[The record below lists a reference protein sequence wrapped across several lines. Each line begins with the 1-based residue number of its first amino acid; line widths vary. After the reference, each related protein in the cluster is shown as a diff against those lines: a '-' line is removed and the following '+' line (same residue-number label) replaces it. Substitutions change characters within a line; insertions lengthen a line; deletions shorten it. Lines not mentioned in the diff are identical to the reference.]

1 MKFLNA
7 GMTAAVLMIVSSA
20 ALGQAAY
27 PSKPIRFIVPFPP
40 GGGTDLVSRALTQSL
55 AKANHWTFVVDNKP
69 GAGGNIGAEAA
80 AKAAPDGYTLVMGQ
94 TSNLAINPFLYAKP
108 PFNPLRDFAPV
119 ALVNSV
125 PLVIVTSGRSGF
137 RNMADV
143 IAAAKAAPDRI
154 TYASPGSGTVGH
166 LAGEVIEQI
175 AGIKL
180 VHIPYKGASPA
191 LTDLIGGQVDLYL
204 STPQAAAGHIKS
216 GAIRALAVTSPKRT
230 TALPEVPTLSE
241 AGFKGAES
249 NSWYGVL
256 APANTPPAIVNQ
268 LNAAIV
274 KALKEPDLREALSR
288 EGGEVLGGTPA
299 QFTELLKSEQA
310 KWAKVV
316 RDSGA
321 KVD

>member
-1 MKFLNA
+1 
-7 GMTAAVLMIVSSA
+7 
-20 ALGQAAY
+20 
-27 PSKPIRFIVPFPP
+27 
-40 GGGTDLVSRALTQSL
+40 
-55 AKANHWTFVVDNKP
+55 
-69 GAGGNIGAEAA
+69 
-80 AKAAPDGYTLVMGQ
+80 
-94 TSNLAINPFLYAKP
+94 
-108 PFNPLRDFAPV
+108 
-119 ALVNSV
+119 
-125 PLVIVTSGRSGF
+125 
-137 RNMADV
+137 MADV